1 MSEGT
6 ALILFVGAI
15 ILLVRK
21 RPCRT
26 SWLEDMEWH
35 MNEYI
40 HQVHQIRADYT
51 QAEEDQDV

>member
-6 ALILFVGAI
+6 ALFLFVGAV

-26 SWLEDMEWH
+26 KWQEDMEWH

-40 HQVHQIRADYT
+40 HQLEMART
-51 QAEEDQDV
+51 QTTQEGEDV

>member
-6 ALILFVGAI
+6 ALFLFVGAV

-26 SWLEDMEWH
+26 TWQEDMEWH

-40 HQVHQIRADYT
+40 HQLEMART
-51 QAEEDQDV
+51 QATQEESDGR